1 MLGRSAVKSMVA
13 GVAGAALTNPLDVV
27 RNEMFKTDLSVVEV
41 RGVACPLCVVRARL
55 SCIPPPCVTRRIRPC
70 VQVVKKLYREEGL
83 GFCSRGIQKNMVAV
97 AVPIAITIFATD
109 FLVRT
114 KPH

>member
-1 MLGRSAVKSMVA
+1 MVA

-41 RGVACPLCVVRARL
+41 RAWPQPPPSPLLPVEFFCLCCHPSIHPPLYCTARPWPQVVR
-55 SCIPPPCVTRRIRPC
+55 
-70 VQVVKKLYREEGL
+70 KLYREEGL
-83 GFCSRGIQKNMVAV
+83 GFCGRGIQKNMVAV

-114 KPH
+114 KKH